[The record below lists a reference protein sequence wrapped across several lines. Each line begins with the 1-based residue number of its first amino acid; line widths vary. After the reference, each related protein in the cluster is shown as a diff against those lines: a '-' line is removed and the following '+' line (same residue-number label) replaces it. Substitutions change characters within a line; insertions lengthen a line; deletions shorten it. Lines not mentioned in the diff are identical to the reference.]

1 MIKESSDL
9 NCPRLVTIEEER
21 SPWVPP
27 SSLIRTLTGLLES
40 HDSGMGQSRIM
51 CLISLVRQRG
61 VRQRRVRQRRVRQR
75 GVSQRGVSQKSRWN
89 HKGKTRNLG
98 GKHDD

>member
-9 NCPRLVTIEEER
+9 NCPRLVIMEER
-21 SPWVPP
+21 KKP
-27 SSLIRTLTGLLES
+27 SGPTLFPDVTGLLEAR
-40 HDSGMGQSRIM
+40 DSGVGRSRIT

-61 VRQRRVRQRRVRQR
+61 I
-75 GVSQRGVSQKSRWN
+75 SQKSQWN
-89 HKGKTRNLG
+89 HEMKTRNLG